1 LKELEQAVRQDGR
14 NAQAHYALMLA
25 YRDLGRAEEAQKEF
39 IAFQSLEKEKAQS
52 FSTLLQ
58 SLLAGGTRPSQ

>member
-1 LKELEQAVRQDGR
+1 
-14 NAQAHYALMLA
+14 MLA

-39 IAFQSLEKEKAQS
+39 TAFQSLEKEKTQS

-58 SLLAGGTRPSQ
+58 SLLTGGTRPSQ